1 MPENQSQEPT
11 EAEDFEVVAHSEDGE
26 DEAGVCVTNNSD
38 MLQ

>member
-11 EAEDFEVVAHSEDGE
+11 ESEEFEVVAHSEDGE
-26 DEAGVCVTNNSD
+26 DEAGNCLTNNSD